1 MTSPSSTDTLQPG
14 AIVAGRYRIVALLGR
29 GGMGEVYRADDLE
42 LGQTLALKFLPAA
55 LARDAQALERLRAEL
70 RHARQ
75 VSHPHV
81 CRLHD
86 IGAFEQRPFLSM
98 EFIDGEDLARLLRR
112 IGQLPETKALEVARQ
127 LCAGLQA
134 AHDRGV
140 IHRDLK
146 PANVMIDGDGRAR
159 ITDFGLAIAAASGSD
174 DVAGTPAYLAPELF
188 HGAQAS
194 VASDVYALGLVLYE
208 LFCGAAPFRANT
220 LAEWLRAHTSE
231 EPTSPSL
238 HAPQL
243 DAGIEALLVRCL
255 AKDPASRPRSAR
267 EVALALPGLDPLAIA
282 VAEGR
287 TPSPELVAASMGPSG
302 LTRRTAQVLVG
313 AIATLFVLL
322 ALAEGVN
329 LHRRAPFEMPVA
341 VLDDRARAILHEL
354 AGPGRVADHAQGFTF
369 DTSWLDWT
377 GDPRPAP
384 ERWERLR
391 SGQPPVY
398 SYWRRESPI
407 PLQAATI
414 WNDGEVAPDDPPIT
428 EPGEAFIRLD
438 LRGRLLAYT
447 RFAGAGDGEPTGH
460 APTDWSRCFAA
471 AGLDPARMAPSA
483 PERSHALL
491 ADEHVAWT
499 GRHADHEDL
508 PLRIEAAAW
517 RGRPVAFEIVSPW
530 GNAGL
535 DGAPADGGAS
545 RAAALVGVSILA
557 ILLLGTVRLVRRNL
571 ALRRADRR
579 GAWRLAAFT
588 GLVAIAGLALRADP
602 PATLGGVLTLLVE
615 ALQRG
620 LTIGALAW
628 LAYVALEPTLRSR
641 QPHLVVSWTR
651 ALAGDLRN
659 PLVGR
664 DLLLGVVL
672 GLLLAATRVGSGWL
686 KDWTGNAYPPNHF
699 VHGGVFEGLRYALAT
714 ALGGGL
720 LFGILAAFAALLF
733 VTITRRVLRRPGLAE
748 AALIAAICALQIL
761 LWLRSWPA
769 ILAVVLGMTLVI
781 VTLSRLGLLAG
792 ATLFVVSNLA
802 TTMPLGFDFTAPY
815 GEIAFVPLAGI
826 ALITWLGHRAAAR
839 QA

>member
-14 AIVAGRYRIVALLGR
+14 SIVAGRYRIVGLLGR

-55 LARDAQALERLRAEL
+55 FARDAQALERLRAEL

-112 IGQLPETKALEVARQ
+112 IGRLPETKALEVARQ

-146 PANVMIDGDGRAR
+146 PANVMIDGDGRAK
-159 ITDFGLAIAAASGSD
+159 ITDFGLAIAAAGGGD
-174 DVAGTPAYLAPELF
+174 GVAGTPQYLAPELF
-188 HGAQAS
+188 RGAAAG

-208 LFCGAAPFRANT
+208 LFCGAAPFAATT
-220 LAEWLRAHTSE
+220 LEEWVRAHTSE
-231 EPTSPSL
+231 EPTSPTV

-243 DAGIEALLVRCL
+243 DPAIEALLLQCL
-255 AKDPASRPRSAR
+255 AKDPGLRPQSAR
-267 EVALALPGLDPLAIA
+267 QIALALPGLDPLAIA
-282 VAEGR
+282 LAEGR
-287 TPSPELVAASMGPSG
+287 TPSPELVAGAMSPGS
-302 LTRRTAQVLVG
+302 LSRRGATALVLV
-313 AIATLFVLL
+313 ASALFLLL

-329 LHRRAPFEMPVA
+329 LHRRAPFELPVA
-341 VLDDRARAILHEL
+341 VLDDRARAILAEL
-354 AGPGRVADHAQGFTF
+354 AGPGRVADHAQGFSF
-369 DTSWLDWT
+369 DTSWLDWAE
-377 GDPRPAP
+377 DPQPAP
-384 ERWERLR
+384 QRWERLR
-391 SGQPPVY
+391 SGQPSVY

-407 PLQAATI
+407 PLLAVTT
-414 WNDGEVAPDDPPIT
+414 WSDGEVGPDDPPIT
-428 EPGEAFIRLD
+428 RPGEAFIRLD

-447 RFAGAGDGEPTGH
+447 RFAGAGEPTGH
-460 APTDWSRCFAA
+460 VPTDWSRCFAA
-471 AGLDPARMAPSA
+471 AGLDPTRLVPSV
-483 PERSHALL
+483 PERSRALL

-499 GRHADHEDL
+499 GSHADHADL
-508 PLRIEAAAW
+508 PLRVEAAAW
-517 RGRPVAFEIVSPW
+517 HGRPVAFEIVGPW
-530 GNAGL
+530 GNAGM
-535 DGAPADGGAS
+535 DGAPTDEAAS
-545 RAAALVGVSILA
+545 RAAAIVGLSILA
-557 ILLLGTVRLVRRNL
+557 IILLGTVRLVRRNL

-588 GLVAIAGLALRADP
+588 GLVAMAGLALRADP
-602 PATLGGVLTLLVE
+602 PATLGGILALLVE

-699 VHGGVFEGLRYALAT
+699 VRGEVFEGLRIAIAT
-714 ALGGGL
+714 ALSGGL

-733 VTITRRVLRRPGLAE
+733 VAITRRVLRRPRLAE
-748 AALIAAICALQIL
+748 AALIASICALQIL

-769 ILAVVLGMTLVI
+769 ILAVVLGMTVVI

-792 ATLFVVSNLA
+792 ATLFVVSSLA
-802 TTMPLGFDFTAPY
+802 TAMPLGFDFTAPY
-815 GEIAFVPLAGI
+815 GEIAFVPLAGV
-826 ALITWLGHRAAAR
+826 ALITWLGHRAAVR
-839 QA
+839 HP